1 VELSRGW
8 VWLVGVVLL
17 AASLPVW
24 AMPPAEEARLGKE
37 VFADVRPLGL
47 TRDPTLDELGARL
60 AKVTQ
65 RKEIAWRFWVVEGMK
80 EFNAFAAPG
89 GLVFISRPYYA
100 KLNADEAAFV
110 LGHEMAHV
118 DLNHHE
124 KQMKRSRRANI
135 GNLLLRVFTDSSVV
149 GTVADLGAT
158 AYVTHY
164 SRVLEREAD
173 FAGYHYAEQAGY
185 NARAAVSALS
195 KLGNEKQPPL
205 WIQNIYATHPVL
217 SSREDR
223 LTALGGKEPDDAPPP
238 PAGPSPATSDSGAQP
253 RESDPQ
259 RGRSPATSDSGA
271 QPRESDPPPSPQH
284 SLAAGLKPLD
294 PERPIAVRIL
304 QPSGGRWEHTWR
316 KSFTKAIHLRL
327 TPLGFTIAGDDLM
340 YKPDIGDPIAAA
352 RSRNAKYLLLVTVKE
367 MQSEVTAAAK
377 PTGTPVKAVVELTAR
392 LVNVTTGA
400 ETWTGKFAQK
410 AEGTDVLPT
419 DPETLYLDTTV
430 GGLAWKA
437 AGEFA
442 VAAAKAAGA
451 K

>member
-1 VELSRGW
+1 MV
-8 VWLVGVVLL
+8 L
-17 AASLPVW
+17 AASLPAG
-24 AMPPAEEARLGKE
+24 AMSPAEETRLGKE
-37 VFADVRPLGL
+37 VFAEVRPLGL
-47 TRDPTLDELGARL
+47 TRDPSLDELGARL
-60 AKVTQ
+60 AKVTPRQ
-65 RKEIAWRFWVVEGMK
+65 EIAWRFWVVEGMK

-124 KQMKRSRRANI
+124 KQMKRSQRANI
-135 GNLLLRVFTDSSVV
+135 GNLLLRVFTNSSVV

-164 SRVLEREAD
+164 SRLLEREAD

-195 KLGNEKQPPL
+195 KLGNDKQMHP

-223 LTALGGKEPDDAPPP
+223 LAALGGKEPDDAPPP

-253 RESDPQ
+253 RESDP
-259 RGRSPATSDSGA
+259 
-271 QPRESDPPPSPQH
+271 PPSPQH
-284 SLAAGLKPLD
+284 GLAAGMKPFD
-294 PERPIAVRIL
+294 PSVPIAVRIL

-316 KSFTKAIHLRL
+316 KSFTKALHLRL

-367 MQSEVTAAAK
+367 MQSEVTAAAR
-377 PTGTPVKAVVELTAR
+377 PTGTPVKAAVDLTGR
-392 LVNVTTGA
+392 VVNVTTGA
-400 ETWTGKFAQK
+400 DAWTGEFAQK
-410 AEGTDVLPT
+410 AEGADVLPS

-430 GGLAWKA
+430 GNLAWKA

-442 VAAAKAAGA
+442 RAAAKAA